1 MAEQILKI
9 AVKVLSVAAG
19 AAMLYYVWI
28 YYIQTMIRT
37 WKEERQPTLTT
48 GATVAG
54 RTANAENVLYSSFFN
69 RDGGDV
75 FYLIFH
81 TEEGLELVLRVPRD
95 KYFNTEDGA
104 RGELEYQGS
113 RCWRFEPER

>member
-1 MAEQILKI
+1 MAEQILQI
-9 AVKVLSVAAG
+9 TVKVLSVAAS

-81 TEEGLELVLRVPRD
+81 TDEGEKLTLRVPRD
-95 KYFNTEDGA
+95 DYFTIGDGVH
-104 RGELEYQGS
+104 GELVYQGGQ
-113 RCWRFEPER
+113 CWRFEPER